1 MDCLYRNLYHYKYIA
16 LLDIDEVIMPLGNTS
31 NWAELMAKVEEVS
44 LGVRNHTRASYNFR
58 YTLFMPEFLKER
70 LEEGNGSDPKL
81 DAIPDHMHMLRHV
94 YRSPHRKAGAGIKC
108 FHNPEKVLTVH
119 NHYPLACIGGGCG
132 KSKSFNVETDLGHLQ
147 HYRSDCVSALKKS
160 CEEDFKSVS
169 VFDSTIWRWKD
180 SVIEKTTDALLKLG
194 FLVRQNNTVPNLMT

>member
-1 MDCLYRNLYHYKYIA
+1 MEEVLKA
-16 LLDIDEVIMPLGNTS
+16 LQTDEV
-31 NWAELMAKVEEVS
+31 
-44 LGVRNHTRASYNFR
+44 RASWNFR
-58 YTLFMPEFLKER
+58 NVYFMDEMTDLREQHKHFA
-70 LEEGNGSDPKL
+70 D
-81 DAIPDHMHMLRHV
+81 IPSYLHMLQHV
-94 YRSPHRKAGAGIKC
+94 YRSANYTKKGQYVKS

-169 VFDSTIWRWKD
+169 VFDSTIWRWKEP
-180 SVIEKTTDALLKLG
+180 VIEKTTDALLKLG